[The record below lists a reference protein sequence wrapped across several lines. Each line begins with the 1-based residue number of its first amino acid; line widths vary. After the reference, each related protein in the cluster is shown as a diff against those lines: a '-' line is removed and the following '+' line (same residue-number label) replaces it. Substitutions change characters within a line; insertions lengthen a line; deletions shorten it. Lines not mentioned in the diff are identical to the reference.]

1 MLPELPRRSG
11 ATSRKTMSPH
21 RNKWVYCY
29 LPSVQERVKIVGES
43 VNYWVVDHTPAR
55 VLKSA
60 CSTVPTTKAKAV
72 RRVRNVQ
79 QDDTEG

>member
-1 MLPELPRRSG
+1 M
-11 ATSRKTMSPH
+11 KTTTPH

-43 VNYWVVDHTPAR
+43 VNYWVVDHSAAR

-79 QDDTEG
+79 QDEAEG